1 MQCPSCQNGASDSD
15 TVCAACGTQLALICP
30 NCQTRNVLAA
40 RFCNFCGKPLE
51 SPPAIAERKVVSVLF
66 ADIVGSTEQI
76 SDLDPEAA
84 LAYLPPALARMGAA
98 VNQFHG
104 QVVRTM
110 GDGLM
115 ALFGAPRTDENH
127 ALRAC
132 QAALAMRRSLAERNI
147 VMRVGIHSGE
157 IVSGMTVEL
166 TREQGAYGA
175 AIHLASRL
183 EHMAEPGTIA
193 MTDATFHLVRLYC
206 DTVPL
211 GMQSAK
217 GFSQPVGVH
226 RLIGLKPANTSEQFR
241 NTAPAPLRGREAELG
256 RLRQA
261 LDDARQGRGGAIGIV
276 APPGVGKSRL
286 CFEFAEHCRVELVP
300 VVEAR
305 ASPYD
310 YSGPLQPFLE
320 FLRAYFRILPQDDA
334 ETARG
339 RIAAK
344 METLGG
350 SLDTAAPILAGI
362 LGVADKK
369 AEAPGLDPKA
379 RQARLVN
386 ALGKLIRAAGRSRVV
401 YIVEDVH
408 WFDEGSAEF
417 LGWLVE
423 AVAGTQILLVLT
435 YRPLLEP
442 SWSKSA
448 GYTELELAE
457 LGTEDMAAMV
467 AQLAGADP
475 AAGEVLD
482 RIVERSGGNPFFA
495 EELVRSLVDRGILV
509 GEPGQMRLGK
519 SGAGETLPTTVQG
532 VIGARIDRLRDAE
545 KSVLQMGAT
554 VGREF
559 PLPVL
564 QEIAAIQPSELA
576 AILERLC
583 GAELICKEMTRDGSD
598 VFAFRHPLIQEVAYA
613 MQLKP
618 RRASLHAAVA
628 KAIER
633 FHHNRL
639 DEYAD
644 LVSHHYESA
653 GEFATAASYA
663 SRAAL
668 WIGTTHARQALNS
681 WRKVRTLLSGL
692 PRSAETD
699 TLRIMAGG
707 QIVAFGWR
715 EGMGADEARPF
726 AEEALQLAR
735 ENGNLVAEI
744 LLIAGYGRIIAATG
758 SADDYVEHAE
768 RALSMAAGNSSQRTL
783 LQAIL
788 CQAYGSAGRLREALA
803 AADDA
808 LRNIDSLS
816 KFHRQML
823 GFNASRWVESM
834 RARILVR
841 MGDFGT
847 ARQALAALVANEA
860 DHADPAVLFIP
871 HLASVELAWLTGDAA
886 AAANH
891 AEQMAEIAARTENIY
906 VEVYARAGKALAA
919 SLAGHHAEAA
929 RQLEDTLLF
938 ARQRGSGW
946 NTSLISWPTLRRSN
960 G

>member
-1 MQCPSCQNGASDSD
+1 
-15 TVCAACGTQLALICP
+15 
-30 NCQTRNVLAA
+30 
-40 RFCNFCGKPLE
+40 
-51 SPPAIAERKVVSVLF
+51 
-66 ADIVGSTEQI
+66 
-76 SDLDPEAA
+76 
-84 LAYLPPALARMGAA
+84 
-98 VNQFHG
+98 
-104 QVVRTM
+104 
-110 GDGLM
+110 
-115 ALFGAPRTDENH
+115 
-127 ALRAC
+127 
-132 QAALAMRRSLAERNI
+132 
-147 VMRVGIHSGE
+147 
-157 IVSGMTVEL
+157 
-166 TREQGAYGA
+166 
-175 AIHLASRL
+175 
-183 EHMAEPGTIA
+183 
-193 MTDATFHLVRLYC
+193 
-206 DTVPL
+206 
-211 GMQSAK
+211 
-217 GFSQPVGVH
+217 
-226 RLIGLKPANTSEQFR
+226 
-241 NTAPAPLRGREAELG
+241 
-256 RLRQA
+256 
-261 LDDARQGRGGAIGIV
+261 
-276 APPGVGKSRL
+276 
-286 CFEFAEHCRVELVP
+286 
-300 VVEAR
+300 
-305 ASPYD
+305 
-310 YSGPLQPFLE
+310 
-320 FLRAYFRILPQDDA
+320 
-334 ETARG
+334 
-339 RIAAK
+339 
-344 METLGG
+344 
-350 SLDTAAPILAGI
+350 
-362 LGVADKK
+362 
-369 AEAPGLDPKA
+369 
-379 RQARLVN
+379 
-386 ALGKLIRAAGRSRVV
+386 
-401 YIVEDVH
+401 
-408 WFDEGSAEF
+408 
-417 LGWLVE
+417 
-423 AVAGTQILLVLT
+423 
-435 YRPLLEP
+435 
-442 SWSKSA
+442 
-448 GYTELELAE
+448 
-457 LGTEDMAAMV
+457 
-467 AQLAGADP
+467 
-475 AAGEVLD
+475 
-482 RIVERSGGNPFFA
+482 
-495 EELVRSLVDRGILV
+495 
-509 GEPGQMRLGK
+509 
-519 SGAGETLPTTVQG
+519 
-532 VIGARIDRLRDAE
+532 
-545 KSVLQMGAT
+545 MGAT

-583 GAELICKEMTRDGSD
+583 GAELIRKEMTRDGSD

-644 LVSHHYESA
+644 LVSHHYEAA

-823 GFNASRWVESM
+823 GFNAGRWVESM

-841 MGDFGT
+841 MGEFGT

-886 AAANH
+886 SAANH
-891 AEQMAEIAARTENIY
+891 AEQMAEIAARTDNIY
-906 VEVYARAGKALAA
+906 VEVYARAGKALAT

-929 RQLEDTLLF
+929 RQLEDTLSF
-938 ARQRGSGW
+938 ARQARVGLEYEPDILAYLAEIQRLSGRHGEAAGVARTALATATMRRARLAECRASITLAVLLSADPGDGKGAEGQGWQVHAEQLVGSTGAAGYQ
-946 NTSLISWPTLRRSN
+946 TLLAQVPPMMPSPALPVMS
-960 G
+960 GQEA